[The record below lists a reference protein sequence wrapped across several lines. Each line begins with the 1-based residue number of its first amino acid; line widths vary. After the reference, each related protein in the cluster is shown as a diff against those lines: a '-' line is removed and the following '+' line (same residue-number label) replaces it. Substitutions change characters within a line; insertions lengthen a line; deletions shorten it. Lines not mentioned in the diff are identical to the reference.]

1 MFFICSG
8 INGCFGVIYLYL
20 GEKDMKRL
28 MFLGVF
34 LLFCCGVVSS
44 ANAAVC
50 CTINYGNGNE
60 AATVELEA
68 CTDESM
74 VVGACGQG
82 VCDETTGSVLTCG
95 DGLTK
100 CCVYD
105 AACGNTNN
113 LKCSCTKS
121 CSRKLCSPKSRWSW
135 VNEDV
140 EGCNRYVEQTCSTA
154 WPANYN
160 PTGVVAAAWGEERWK
175 TEEGSYSCSKG
186 CYLEGDECNK
196 CPGDRTTDGDRN
208 SGGLDSCKLDCDEGL
223 GLTAEKDSCVCD
235 SGWYGKNKTCEKCPD
250 GFTSEKGMATT
261 KAECFLSGTKY
272 EDEKGWFETTSKC
285 NYDVSRN

>member
-50 CTINYGNGNE
+50 CTISDNFGNKAE
-60 AATVELEA
+60 HSATNSCTALGGVSGGLPKA
-68 CTDESM
+68 CS
-74 VVGACGQG
+74 AG
-82 VCDETTGSVLTCG
+82 VCDVETGWYITCAA
-95 DGLTK
+95 GLTK

-113 LKCSCTKS
+113 LKCSCV
-121 CSRKLCSPKSRWSW
+121 
-135 VNEDV
+135 VNCEPCNGV
-140 EGCNRYVEQTCSTA
+140 QSEKQYKGTNGCTNYQSVQCKPSYSEKQTLNRYDWIKAVVTTQTTA
-154 WPANYN
+154 
-160 PTGVVAAAWGEERWK
+160 
-175 TEEGSYSCSKG
+175 CSKG
-186 CYLEGDECNK
+186 CYLENDVCNK

-208 SGGLDSCKLDCDEGL
+208 SGGLDSCKLNCDEGL

-235 SGWYGKNKTCEKCPD
+235 SGWYGDNKTCEKCPD
-250 GFTSEKGMATT
+250 GSTSEKGMATT
-261 KAECFLSGTKY
+261 KADCFLSGGKY
-272 EDEKGWFETTSKC
+272 ADEKGWFETESQC
-285 NYDVSRN
+285 NYDVSQN

>member
-50 CTINYGNGNE
+50 CTISDNFGNKKE
-60 AATVELEA
+60 YTATNSCMALGGLSNDFPPE
-68 CTDESM
+68 CSK
-74 VVGACGQG
+74 G
-82 VCDETTGSVLTCG
+82 VCDVADGGNITCAA
-95 DGLTK
+95 GLTK

-113 LKCSCTKS
+113 LKCSCV
-121 CSRKLCSPKSRWSW
+121 
-135 VNEDV
+135 VNCQPCNDV
-140 EGCNRYVEQTCSTA
+140 QSEKQYKGTNGCTNYQSVQCNPSYSETQTLNRYNWIQAVVTTQTTA
-154 WPANYN
+154 
-160 PTGVVAAAWGEERWK
+160 
-175 TEEGSYSCSKG
+175 CSKG
-186 CYLEGDECNK
+186 CYLEGDVCNK

-208 SGGLDSCKLDCDEGL
+208 SGGLASCKLDCSGDGKILDETRNMCICKAGYYNED
-223 GLTAEKDSCVCD
+223 GNCQ
-235 SGWYGKNKTCEKCPD
+235 KCPNFD
-250 GFTSEKGMATT
+250 VATSLAG
-261 KAECFLSGTKY
+261 KAKSVEHCYLPVDKKY
-272 EDEKGWFETTSKC
+272 EDEKGWFEATSKC